1 MTTIVGK
8 RDKQLG
14 AEHKQNRK
22 EPDIKLKISL
32 KQFPNEK
39 EFKVGKKW
47 SKKWVPE
54 KVGNMGACA
63 RIISHTGASNGDAV
77 TASHM
82 TSERTSQK
90 T

>member
-1 MTTIVGK
+1 MENSTTQT
-8 RDKQLG
+8 KQEGTRYQGENLF
-14 AEHKQNRK
+14 KT
-22 EPDIKLKISL
+22 ISERGRIESG
-32 KQFPNEK
+32 EK
-39 EFKVGKKW
+39 FQQ
-47 SKKWVPE
+47 

-82 TSERTSQK
+82 TTRRTPQK